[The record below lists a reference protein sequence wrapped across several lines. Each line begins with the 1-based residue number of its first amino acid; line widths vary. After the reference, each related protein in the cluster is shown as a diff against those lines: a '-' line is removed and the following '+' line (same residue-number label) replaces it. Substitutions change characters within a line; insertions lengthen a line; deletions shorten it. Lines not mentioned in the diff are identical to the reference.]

1 MILSKLVS
9 LSAAGRGRNYSP
21 RRGLLEAAL
30 RLAYPLDWP
39 ARLWGLVPGAT
50 TVHQIEHRI
59 SAPGRSP
66 ERPPL
71 RIAFASDLHIGP
83 TTPSRTL
90 DHAFALLARA
100 EPDVVV
106 LGGDY
111 VFLDATPSRAREL
124 ERRVANLSAPTKI
137 AVLGNHDLWTSH
149 ALLERALERAGA
161 RVLINDTIRLPPPHD
176 DIAIL
181 GLDDPWTGAPD
192 GPRALAACGDA
203 AVKIAVCHSPDG
215 FPFVNGRG
223 VRLLLAGHTH
233 GGQVALPG
241 PRPIVIPGPHGKRW
255 PFGLHQEGELTI
267 FVSRGIGASELP
279 IRTFAPPD
287 IALFTLEGSAAGQAG
302 APPAP
307 RTGS

>member
-1 MILSKLVS
+1 LNKLIS
-9 LSAAGRGRNYSP
+9 LAAEGRGKNYSP
-21 RRGLLEAAL
+21 LRGLLESTL
-30 RLAYPLDWP
+30 RVAYPFDWP

-50 TVHQIEHRI
+50 SVRRIEHRI
-59 SAPGRSP
+59 RVPGRSP
-66 ERPPL
+66 HRPPL

-90 DHAFALLARA
+90 DHAFALLAQA

-124 ERRVANLSAPTKI
+124 QRRVAALSAPTRI

-149 ALLERALERAGA
+149 ALLERALELAGA
-161 RVLINDTIRLPPPHD
+161 RVLINDAIRLPPPHED
-176 DIAIL
+176 VAIL
-181 GLDDPWTGAPD
+181 GLDDAWTGAPD
-192 GPRALAACGDA
+192 GARALAACGDA
-203 AVKIAVCHSPDG
+203 AVKIAVSHSPDG
-215 FPFVNGRG
+215 FPFVRDRG

-241 PRPIVIPGPHGKRW
+241 PRPIVIPGVHGKRW
-255 PFGLHQEGELTI
+255 PFGLHQEGELTL
-267 FVSRGIGASELP
+267 FVSRGVGASELP

-287 IALFTLEGSAAGQAG
+287 IAVFTLD
-302 APPAP
+302 
-307 RTGS
+307 